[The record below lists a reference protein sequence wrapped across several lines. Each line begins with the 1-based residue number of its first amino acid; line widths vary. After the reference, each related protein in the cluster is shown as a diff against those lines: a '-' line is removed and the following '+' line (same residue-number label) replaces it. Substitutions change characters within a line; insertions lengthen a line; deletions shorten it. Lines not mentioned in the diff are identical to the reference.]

1 MDGWLDGWMDERDL
15 WMRNDMNS
23 KPRKAAGSRRAAEK
37 KKKKKK
43 KRDGKMKMKM
53 KMMRFE

>member
-1 MDGWLDGWMDERDL
+1 
-15 WMRNDMNS
+15 MRNDMNS

-37 KKKKKK
+37 KKKKK
-43 KRDGKMKMKM
+43 REGKMKMKM

>member
-1 MDGWLDGWMDERDL
+1 MDGWMDGWMDERDL

-43 KRDGKMKMKM
+43 REGKMKMKM